1 MKTVLHIGS
10 GYKKGGG
17 GAFVL
22 RETLRLLENHTINYL
37 IAVDCGNSETT
48 KEIKSWQQYR
58 GLQKV
63 INAVFSAEQ
72 YNEIKKWTE
81 GKKFDVIH
89 VQNYLSGL
97 SPSLLKFLREQKKQG
112 VRLIFT
118 AHEYSGIC
126 ANSCL
131 YNYEKNA
138 VCERCI
144 GSKWKF
150 RCAFLNCDR
159 RGRLYSVLKG
169 IRASIYYNRENI
181 KDLFDCVICVSE
193 FQKQKY
199 QQDGYD
205 SQKLTFIQNPVSDVF
220 SVSQIPEKKKQILY
234 YGRISPEKNIE
245 LLIDAFAEM
254 IKEPDLTEYK
264 LLLIGSGD
272 SVYQDRLQRR
282 IRDLKLEK
290 TVTFCDMMPQQE
302 VVKKVGE
309 SMLCIQPAK
318 WYETFG
324 LTVVE
329 SLLAG
334 TPCLASDIGAVGE
347 TAKQFGGYIFTANNR
362 DSLIEAAKMILNNY
376 PEELNRFFEKRQCV
390 IDAIRETNILYK
402 NRLLE
407 IYSEESKR
415 IEEN

>member
-1 MKTVLHIGS
+1 MRQRISKT
-10 GYKKGGG
+10 K
-17 GAFVL
+17 
-22 RETLRLLENHTINYL
+22 
-37 IAVDCGNSETT
+37 
-48 KEIKSWQQYR
+48 
-58 GLQKV
+58 
-63 INAVFSAEQ
+63 
-72 YNEIKKWTE
+72 
-81 GKKFDVIH
+81 
-89 VQNYLSGL
+89 
-97 SPSLLKFLREQKKQG
+97 
-112 VRLIFT
+112 IFT
-118 AHEYSGIC
+118 GWLRSRKI
-126 ANSCL
+126 
-131 YNYEKNA
+131 
-138 VCERCI
+138 
-144 GSKWKF
+144 
-150 RCAFLNCDR
+150 
-159 RGRLYSVLKG
+159 
-169 IRASIYYNRENI
+169 
-181 KDLFDCVICVSE
+181 
-193 FQKQKY
+193 
-199 QQDGYD
+199 
-205 SQKLTFIQNPVSDVF
+205 KLTFIQNPISDVF
-220 SVSQIPEKKKQILY
+220 FVSKILEKKKQILY

-290 TVTFCDMMPQQE
+290 TVTFCGMMPQEE
-302 VVKKVGE
+302 VVKHVGE
-309 SMLCIQPAK
+309 SMICVQPAK
-318 WYETFG
+318 LYETFG

-334 TPCLASDIGAVGE
+334 TPCLASDIGAVGA

-362 DSLIEAAKMILNNY
+362 DSLIEAAKTILNNY

>member
-72 YNEIKKWTE
+72 YNEIKKWTKD
-81 GKKFDVIH
+81 KKFDVIH

-97 SPSLLKFLREQKKQG
+97 SPSLLKFLKEQKKQG

-131 YNYEKNA
+131 YNYGKNA

-144 GSKWKF
+144 GSNFKL

-159 RGRLYSVLKG
+159 RGHLYSLLKG
-169 IRASIYYNRENI
+169 IRALIYYNRERI
-181 KDLFDCVICVSE
+181 KDLFDNVICVSE

-199 QQDGYD
+199 LQDGYAPE
-205 SQKLTFIQNPVSDVF
+205 KLTFIQNPISDVF
-220 SVSQIPEKKKQILY
+220 FVSKILEKKKQILY
-234 YGRISPEKNIE
+234 YGRISPEKNIK
-245 LLIDAFAEM
+245 LLIDSFNEM
-254 IKEPDLTEYK
+254 IKEPDFSEYK
-264 LLLIGSGD
+264 LLLIGGD
-272 SVYQDRLQRR
+272 SAYKNDLRRHVQDLR
-282 IRDLKLEK
+282 IEK
-290 TVTFCDMMPQQE
+290 SVTFCGMMPQEE
-302 VVKKVGE
+302 VVKHVGE
-309 SMLCIQPAK
+309 SMICVQPAK
-318 WYETFG
+318 LYETFG

-329 SLLAG
+329 SLAAA
-334 TPCLASDIGAVGE
+334 TPCVVSDIGAVGE
-347 TAKQFGGYIFTANNR
+347 TARQYGGYLFESGSQTSLTTVMKQILRQWAVVFPEFLDRREILLDKLKNNQETYKK
-362 DSLIEAAKMILNNY
+362 SLLQLYETEAHL
-376 PEELNRFFEKRQCV
+376 
-390 IDAIRETNILYK
+390 
-402 NRLLE
+402 
-407 IYSEESKR
+407 
-415 IEEN
+415 

>member
-97 SPSLLKFLREQKKQG
+97 SPSLLKFLKEQKKQG

-131 YNYEKNA
+131 YNYGKNA

-144 GSKWKF
+144 GSNFKL

-159 RGRLYSVLKG
+159 RGRLYSLLKG
-169 IRASIYYNRENI
+169 IRALIYYNRERI
-181 KDLFDCVICVSE
+181 KDLFDNVICVSE

-199 QQDGYD
+199 LQDGYAPE
-205 SQKLTFIQNPVSDVF
+205 KLTFIQNPISDVF
-220 SVSQIPEKKKQILY
+220 FVSKILEKKKQILY

-290 TVTFCDMMPQQE
+290 TVTFCGMMPQEE
-302 VVKKVGE
+302 VVKHVGE
-309 SMLCIQPAK
+309 SMICVQPAK

-362 DSLIEAAKMILNNY
+362 DSLIEAAKTILNNY

>member
-1 MKTVLHIGS
+1 MKTILHIGS
-10 GYKKGGG
+10 GYKAGGG

-72 YNEIKKWTE
+72 YNEIKKWTKD
-81 GKKFDVIH
+81 KKFDVIH

-97 SPSLLKFLREQKKQG
+97 SPSLLKFLKEQKKQG

-131 YNYEKNA
+131 YNYGKNA

-144 GSKWKF
+144 GSNFKL

-159 RGRLYSVLKG
+159 RGHLYSLLKG
-169 IRASIYYNRENI
+169 IRALIYYNRERI
-181 KDLFDCVICVSE
+181 KDLFDNVICVSE

-199 QQDGYD
+199 LQDGYAPE
-205 SQKLTFIQNPVSDVF
+205 KLTFIQNPISDVF
-220 SVSQIPEKKKQILY
+220 FVSKILEKKKQILY
-234 YGRISPEKNIE
+234 YGRISPEKNIK
-245 LLIDAFAEM
+245 LLIDSFNEM
-254 IKEPDLTEYK
+254 IKEPDFSEYK
-264 LLLIGSGD
+264 LLLIGGD
-272 SVYQDRLQRR
+272 SAYKNDLRRHVQDLR
-282 IRDLKLEK
+282 IEK
-290 TVTFCDMMPQQE
+290 SVTFCGMMPQEE
-302 VVKKVGE
+302 VVKHVGE
-309 SMLCIQPAK
+309 SMICVQPAK
-318 WYETFG
+318 LYETFG

-329 SLLAG
+329 SLAAA
-334 TPCLASDIGAVGE
+334 TPCVVSDIGAVGE
-347 TAKQFGGYIFTANNR
+347 TARQYGGYLFKSGSQTSLTTVMKQILRQWAVVFPEFLDRREILLDKLKNNQETYKK
-362 DSLIEAAKMILNNY
+362 SLLQLYEA
-376 PEELNRFFEKRQCV
+376 EKH
-390 IDAIRETNILYK
+390 
-402 NRLLE
+402 
-407 IYSEESKR
+407 S
-415 IEEN
+415 

>member
-37 IAVDCGNSETT
+37 IAIDCGNSETT

-58 GLQKV
+58 GFQKA

-89 VQNYLSGL
+89 VQNYLAGL

-181 KDLFDCVICVSE
+181 KDLFDSVICVSE

-220 SVSQIPEKKKQILY
+220 FVSRIPEKKKQILY
-234 YGRISPEKNIE
+234 YGRLSPEKNIE

-264 LLLIGSGD
+264 LLLIGSENSG
-272 SVYQDRLQRR
+272 YENRLQRR
-282 IRDLKLEK
+282 IRNLKLEK
-290 TVTFCDMMPQQE
+290 AVTFCGMMPQEE
-302 VVKKVGE
+302 VVKHVGE
-309 SMLCIQPAK
+309 SMICVQPAK

-329 SLLAG
+329 SLAAG
-334 TPCLASDIGAVGE
+334 TPCVVSDIGAVGE
-347 TAKQFGGYIFTANNR
+347 TARQYGGYLFESGSQTSLTTVMKQILRQWAVVFPEFLDRREILLDKLKNNQETYKK
-362 DSLIEAAKMILNNY
+362 SLLQLYEA
-376 PEELNRFFEKRQCV
+376 EK
-390 IDAIRETNILYK
+390 
-402 NRLLE
+402 
-407 IYSEESKR
+407 YS
-415 IEEN
+415 

>member
-63 INAVFSAEQ
+63 INALFSTEQ
-72 YNEIKKWTE
+72 YNEIKKWTKD
-81 GKKFDVIH
+81 KKFDVIH

-131 YNYEKNA
+131 YNYGKNA

-144 GSKWKF
+144 GSNFKL

-159 RGRLYSVLKG
+159 RGRLYSLLKG
-169 IRASIYYNRENI
+169 IRALIYYNRERI
-181 KDLFDCVICVSE
+181 KDLFDNVICVSE

-199 QQDGYD
+199 LQDGYAPE
-205 SQKLTFIQNPVSDVF
+205 KLTFIQNPISDVF
-220 SVSQIPEKKKQILY
+220 FVSKILEKKKQILY

-290 TVTFCDMMPQQE
+290 TVTFCGMMPQEE
-302 VVKKVGE
+302 VVKHVGE
-309 SMLCIQPAK
+309 SMICVQPAK

-362 DSLIEAAKMILNNY
+362 DSLIEAAKTILNNY

>member
-220 SVSQIPEKKKQILY
+220 SVSRIPEKKKQILY

-290 TVTFCDMMPQQE
+290 TVTFCGMMPQEE
-302 VVKKVGE
+302 VVKHVGE
-309 SMLCIQPAK
+309 SMICVQPAK

-362 DSLIEAAKMILNNY
+362 NSLIEAAKTILNNY

>member
-1 MKTVLHIGS
+1 MKTILHIGS

-63 INAVFSAEQ
+63 INALFSTEQ
-72 YNEIKKWTE
+72 YNEIKKWTKD
-81 GKKFDVIH
+81 KKFDVIH

-220 SVSQIPEKKKQILY
+220 SVSRIPEKKKQILY

-290 TVTFCDMMPQQE
+290 TVTFCGMMPQEE
-302 VVKKVGE
+302 VVKHVGE
-309 SMLCIQPAK
+309 SMICVQPAK

-362 DSLIEAAKMILNNY
+362 DSLIEAAKTILNNY

>member
-97 SPSLLKFLREQKKQG
+97 SPSLLKFLKEQKKQG

-118 AHEYSGIC
+118 AHEYSRIC

-220 SVSQIPEKKKQILY
+220 SVSRIPEKKKQILY

-290 TVTFCDMMPQQE
+290 TVTFCGMMPQEE
-302 VVKKVGE
+302 VVKHVGE
-309 SMLCIQPAK
+309 SMICVQPAK
-318 WYETFG
+318 LYETFG

-334 TPCLASDIGAVGE
+334 TPCLASDIGAVGA

-362 DSLIEAAKMILNNY
+362 DSLIEAAKTILNNY

>member
-220 SVSQIPEKKKQILY
+220 SVSRIPEKKKQILY

-290 TVTFCDMMPQQE
+290 TVTFCGMMPQEE
-302 VVKKVGE
+302 VVKHVGE
-309 SMLCIQPAK
+309 SMICVQPAK
-318 WYETFG
+318 LYETFG

-334 TPCLASDIGAVGE
+334 TPCLASDIGAVGA
-347 TAKQFGGYIFTANNR
+347 TAKQFGGYVFTANNR
-362 DSLIEAAKMILNNY
+362 DSLIETAKTILNNY

>member
-131 YNYEKNA
+131 YNYGKNA

-144 GSKWKF
+144 GSNFKL

-220 SVSQIPEKKKQILY
+220 SVSRIPEKKKQILY

-290 TVTFCDMMPQQE
+290 TVTFCGMMPQEE
-302 VVKKVGE
+302 VVKHVGE
-309 SMLCIQPAK
+309 SMICVQPAK

-362 DSLIEAAKMILNNY
+362 DSLIEAAKTILNNY

-390 IDAIRETNILYK
+390 IDAIRETNI
-402 NRLLE
+402 
-407 IYSEESKR
+407 
-415 IEEN
+415 

>member
-72 YNEIKKWTE
+72 YNEIKKWTKD
-81 GKKFDVIH
+81 KKFDVIH

-97 SPSLLKFLREQKKQG
+97 SPSLLKFLKEQKKQG

-131 YNYEKNA
+131 YNYGKNA

-144 GSKWKF
+144 GSNFKL

-159 RGRLYSVLKG
+159 RGHLYSLLKG
-169 IRASIYYNRENI
+169 IRALIYYNRERI
-181 KDLFDCVICVSE
+181 KDLFDNVICVSE

-199 QQDGYD
+199 LQDGYAPE
-205 SQKLTFIQNPVSDVF
+205 KLTFIQNPISDVF
-220 SVSQIPEKKKQILY
+220 FVSKILEKKKQILY
-234 YGRISPEKNIE
+234 YGRISPEKNIK
-245 LLIDAFAEM
+245 LLIDSFNEM
-254 IKEPDLTEYK
+254 IREPDFSEYK
-264 LLLIGSGD
+264 LLLIGGD
-272 SVYQDRLQRR
+272 SAYKNDLRRHVQDLR
-282 IRDLKLEK
+282 IEK
-290 TVTFCDMMPQQE
+290 SVTFCGMMPQEE
-302 VVKKVGE
+302 VVKHVGE
-309 SMLCIQPAK
+309 SMICVQPAK
-318 WYETFG
+318 LYETFG

-329 SLLAG
+329 SLAAG
-334 TPCLASDIGAVGE
+334 TPCVVSDIGAVGE
-347 TAKQFGGYIFTANNR
+347 TARQYGGYLFESGSQTSLTTVMKQILRQWAVVFPEFLDRREILLDKLKNNQETYKK
-362 DSLIEAAKMILNNY
+362 SLLQLYETEAHL
-376 PEELNRFFEKRQCV
+376 
-390 IDAIRETNILYK
+390 
-402 NRLLE
+402 
-407 IYSEESKR
+407 
-415 IEEN
+415 

>member
-220 SVSQIPEKKKQILY
+220 SVSRIPEKKKQILY

-318 WYETFG
+318 CYETFG

-334 TPCLASDIGAVGE
+334 TPCLASDIGAVGA
-347 TAKQFGGYIFTANNR
+347 TAKQFGGYVFTANNR
-362 DSLIEAAKMILNNY
+362 DSLIETAKTILNNY
-376 PEELNRFFEKRQCV
+376 PEEFDSFLEKRQCILV
-390 IDAIRETNILYK
+390 DIRKVNRVYK
-402 NRLLE
+402 DRLLE

>member
-220 SVSQIPEKKKQILY
+220 SVSRIPEKKKQILY

-318 WYETFG
+318 CYETFG

-362 DSLIEAAKMILNNY
+362 DSLIEAAKTILNNY

>member
-131 YNYEKNA
+131 YNYGKNA

-144 GSKWKF
+144 GSNFKL

-159 RGRLYSVLKG
+159 RGHLYSLLKG
-169 IRASIYYNRENI
+169 IRALIYYNRERI
-181 KDLFDCVICVSE
+181 KDLFDNVICVSE

-199 QQDGYD
+199 LQDGYAPE
-205 SQKLTFIQNPVSDVF
+205 KLTFIQNPISDVF
-220 SVSQIPEKKKQILY
+220 FVSKILEKKKQILY
-234 YGRISPEKNIE
+234 YGRISPEKNIK
-245 LLIDAFAEM
+245 LLIDSFNEM
-254 IKEPDLTEYK
+254 IREPDFSEYK
-264 LLLIGSGD
+264 LLLIGGD
-272 SVYQDRLQRR
+272 SAYKNDLRRHVQDLR
-282 IRDLKLEK
+282 IEK
-290 TVTFCDMMPQQE
+290 SVTFCGMMPQEE
-302 VVKKVGE
+302 VVKHVGE
-309 SMLCIQPAK
+309 SMICVQPAK
-318 WYETFG
+318 LYETFG

-329 SLLAG
+329 SLAAG
-334 TPCLASDIGAVGE
+334 TPCVVSDIGAVGE
-347 TAKQFGGYIFTANNR
+347 TARQYGGYLFESGSQTSLTTVMKQILRQWAVVFPEFLDRREILLDKLKNNQETYKK
-362 DSLIEAAKMILNNY
+362 SLLQLYETEAHL
-376 PEELNRFFEKRQCV
+376 
-390 IDAIRETNILYK
+390 
-402 NRLLE
+402 
-407 IYSEESKR
+407 
-415 IEEN
+415 

>member
-1 MKTVLHIGS
+1 MKTILHIGS
-10 GYKKGGG
+10 GYKAGGG

-220 SVSQIPEKKKQILY
+220 SVSRIPEKKKQILY

-318 WYETFG
+318 CYETFG

-362 DSLIEAAKMILNNY
+362 DSLIEAAKTILNNY

>member
-199 QQDGYD
+199 LQDGYAPE
-205 SQKLTFIQNPVSDVF
+205 KLTFIQNPISDVF
-220 SVSQIPEKKKQILY
+220 FVSKILEKKKQILY

-290 TVTFCDMMPQQE
+290 TVTFCGMMPQEE
-302 VVKKVGE
+302 VVKHVGE
-309 SMLCIQPAK
+309 SMICVQPAK
-318 WYETFG
+318 LYETFG

-362 DSLIEAAKMILNNY
+362 DSLIEAAKTILNNY

>member
-10 GYKKGGG
+10 AYKKGGG

-22 RETLRLLENHTINYL
+22 RETFRLLENHTINDL
-37 IAVDCGNSETT
+37 IAIDCGNSESK

-58 GLQKV
+58 GLKKV
-63 INAVFSAEQ
+63 INALFSTEQ
-72 YNEIKKWTE
+72 YNEIKKWTKD
-81 GKKFDVIH
+81 KKFDVIH

-97 SPSLLKFLREQKKQG
+97 SPSLLKFLKEQKKQG

-131 YNYEKNA
+131 YNYGKNA

-144 GSKWKF
+144 GSNFKL

-159 RGRLYSVLKG
+159 RGHLYSLLKG
-169 IRASIYYNRENI
+169 IRALIYYNRERI
-181 KDLFDCVICVSE
+181 KDLFDNVICVSE

-199 QQDGYD
+199 LQDGYAPE
-205 SQKLTFIQNPVSDVF
+205 KLTFIQNPISDVF
-220 SVSQIPEKKKQILY
+220 FVSRIPEKKKQILY

-272 SVYQDRLQRR
+272 SVYQNRLQRR

-329 SLLAG
+329 SLAAG
-334 TPCLASDIGAVGE
+334 TPCAVSDIGAVGE
-347 TAKQFGGYIFTANNR
+347 TARQYGGYLFESGSQTSLTTVMKQILRQWAVVFPEFLDRREILLDKLKNNQETYKK
-362 DSLIEAAKMILNNY
+362 SLLQLYEV
-376 PEELNRFFEKRQCV
+376 EKH
-390 IDAIRETNILYK
+390 
-402 NRLLE
+402 
-407 IYSEESKR
+407 S
-415 IEEN
+415 

>member
-37 IAVDCGNSETT
+37 IAIDCGNSETT

-58 GLQKV
+58 GFQKA

-89 VQNYLSGL
+89 VQNYLAGL

-181 KDLFDCVICVSE
+181 KDLFDSVICVSE

-220 SVSQIPEKKKQILY
+220 FVSRIPEKKKQILY

-264 LLLIGSGD
+264 LLLIGSENSG
-272 SVYQDRLQRR
+272 YENRLQRR
-282 IRDLKLEK
+282 IRNLKLEK
-290 TVTFCDMMPQQE
+290 AVTFCGMMPQEE
-302 VVKKVGE
+302 VVKHVGE
-309 SMLCIQPAK
+309 SMICVQPAK

-329 SLLAG
+329 SLAAG
-334 TPCLASDIGAVGE
+334 TPCVVSDIGAVGE
-347 TAKQFGGYIFTANNR
+347 TARQYGGYLFESGSQTSLTTVMKQILRQWAVVFPEFLDRREILLDKLKNNQETYKK
-362 DSLIEAAKMILNNY
+362 SLLQLYEA
-376 PEELNRFFEKRQCV
+376 EK
-390 IDAIRETNILYK
+390 
-402 NRLLE
+402 
-407 IYSEESKR
+407 YS
-415 IEEN
+415 

>member
-37 IAVDCGNSETT
+37 IAVDCGSSETT

-131 YNYEKNA
+131 YNYEK
-138 VCERCI
+138 
-144 GSKWKF
+144 
-150 RCAFLNCDR
+150 
-159 RGRLYSVLKG
+159 
-169 IRASIYYNRENI
+169 
-181 KDLFDCVICVSE
+181 
-193 FQKQKY
+193 
-199 QQDGYD
+199 
-205 SQKLTFIQNPVSDVF
+205 
-220 SVSQIPEKKKQILY
+220 
-234 YGRISPEKNIE
+234 
-245 LLIDAFAEM
+245 
-254 IKEPDLTEYK
+254 
-264 LLLIGSGD
+264 
-272 SVYQDRLQRR
+272 
-282 IRDLKLEK
+282 
-290 TVTFCDMMPQQE
+290 MPSAN
-302 VVKKVGE
+302 V
-309 SMLCIQPAK
+309 
-318 WYETFG
+318 
-324 LTVVE
+324 
-329 SLLAG
+329 
-334 TPCLASDIGAVGE
+334 ASDQNGN
-347 TAKQFGGYIFTANNR
+347 F
-362 DSLIEAAKMILNNY
+362 AAL
-376 PEELNRFFEKRQCV
+376 F
-390 IDAIRETNILYK
+390 
-402 NRLLE
+402 
-407 IYSEESKR
+407 
-415 IEEN
+415 

>member
-97 SPSLLKFLREQKKQG
+97 SPSLLKFLKEQKKQG

-131 YNYEKNA
+131 YNYGKNA

-144 GSKWKF
+144 GSNFKL

-159 RGRLYSVLKG
+159 RGRLYSLLKG
-169 IRASIYYNRENI
+169 IRALIYYNRERI
-181 KDLFDCVICVSE
+181 KDLFDNVICVSE

-199 QQDGYD
+199 LQDGYAPE
-205 SQKLTFIQNPVSDVF
+205 KLTFIQNPISDVF
-220 SVSQIPEKKKQILY
+220 FVSKILEKKKQILY

-290 TVTFCDMMPQQE
+290 TVTFCGMMPQEE
-302 VVKKVGE
+302 VVKHVGE
-309 SMLCIQPAK
+309 SMICVQPAK
-318 WYETFG
+318 LYETFG

-334 TPCLASDIGAVGE
+334 TPCLASDIGAVGA

-362 DSLIEAAKMILNNY
+362 DSLIEAAKTILNNY

>member
-131 YNYEKNA
+131 YNYGKNA

-144 GSKWKF
+144 GSNFKL

-159 RGRLYSVLKG
+159 RGRLYSLLKG
-169 IRASIYYNRENI
+169 IRALIYYNRERI
-181 KDLFDCVICVSE
+181 KDLFDNVICVSE

-199 QQDGYD
+199 LQDGYAPE
-205 SQKLTFIQNPVSDVF
+205 KLTFIQNPISDVF
-220 SVSQIPEKKKQILY
+220 FVSKILEKKKQILY

-290 TVTFCDMMPQQE
+290 TVTFCGMMPQEE
-302 VVKKVGE
+302 VVKHVGE
-309 SMLCIQPAK
+309 SMICVQPAK

-362 DSLIEAAKMILNNY
+362 DSLIEAAKTILNNY

>member
-181 KDLFDCVICVSE
+181 KDLFDSVICVSE

-199 QQDGYD
+199 LQDGYD

-220 SVSQIPEKKKQILY
+220 SVSRIPQKKKQILY

-282 IRDLKLEK
+282 IRNLKLEK
-290 TVTFCDMMPQQE
+290 AVTFYDLMPQQE
-302 VVKKVGE
+302 VVEKVGE

-329 SLLAG
+329 SLAAA
-334 TPCLASDIGAVGE
+334 TPCVVSDIGAVGE
-347 TAKQFGGYIFTANNR
+347 TARQYGGYLFESGSQTSLTTVMEQILRQWAVVFPEFLDRREILLDKLKNNQETYKK
-362 DSLIEAAKMILNNY
+362 SLLQLYETEAHL
-376 PEELNRFFEKRQCV
+376 
-390 IDAIRETNILYK
+390 
-402 NRLLE
+402 
-407 IYSEESKR
+407 
-415 IEEN
+415 

>member
-37 IAVDCGNSETT
+37 IAIDCGNSETT

-58 GLQKV
+58 GFQKA

-89 VQNYLSGL
+89 VQNYLAGL

-181 KDLFDCVICVSE
+181 KDLFDSVICVSE

-220 SVSQIPEKKKQILY
+220 FVSRIPEKKKQILY

-264 LLLIGSGD
+264 LLLIGSENSG
-272 SVYQDRLQRR
+272 YENRLQRR
-282 IRDLKLEK
+282 IRNLKLEK
-290 TVTFCDMMPQQE
+290 AVTFCGMMPQEE
-302 VVKKVGE
+302 VVKHVGE
-309 SMLCIQPAK
+309 SMICVQPAK
-318 WYETFG
+318 LYETFG

-329 SLLAG
+329 SLAAA
-334 TPCLASDIGAVGE
+334 TPCVVSDIGAVGE
-347 TAKQFGGYIFTANNR
+347 TARQYGGYLFESGSQTSLTTVMKQILRQWAVVFPEFLDRREILLDKLKNNQETYKK
-362 DSLIEAAKMILNNY
+362 SLLQLYEV
-376 PEELNRFFEKRQCV
+376 EKH
-390 IDAIRETNILYK
+390 
-402 NRLLE
+402 
-407 IYSEESKR
+407 S
-415 IEEN
+415 

>member
-1 MKTVLHIGS
+1 M
-10 GYKKGGG
+10 
-17 GAFVL
+17 
-22 RETLRLLENHTINYL
+22 
-37 IAVDCGNSETT
+37 
-48 KEIKSWQQYR
+48 
-58 GLQKV
+58 
-63 INAVFSAEQ
+63 
-72 YNEIKKWTE
+72 
-81 GKKFDVIH
+81 
-89 VQNYLSGL
+89 
-97 SPSLLKFLREQKKQG
+97 
-112 VRLIFT
+112 RLIFT

-220 SVSQIPEKKKQILY
+220 SVSRIPEKKKQILY

-245 LLIDAFAEM
+245 LLLWAFSEL
-254 IKEPDLTEYK
+254 IRDEKFSDYKLIIVGDGESFYKRTLEKLTENLGIQNNVFWK
-264 LLLIGSGD
+264 KS
-272 SVYQDRLQRR
+272 
-282 IRDLKLEK
+282 
-290 TVTFCDMMPQQE
+290 MPQNEIVQLIS
-302 VVKKVGE
+302 E
-309 SMLCIQPAK
+309 SMLTVQPAK

-362 DSLIEAAKMILNNY
+362 DSLIEAAKTILNNY

-390 IDAIRETNILYK
+390 IDAIREKNILYK

>member
-220 SVSQIPEKKKQILY
+220 SVSRIPEKKKQILY

-245 LLIDAFAEM
+245 LLLRAFFEL
-254 IKEPDLTEYK
+254 IRDEKLSDYKLIIVGDGESSYKKILEKLTE
-264 LLLIGSGD
+264 
-272 SVYQDRLQRR
+272 
-282 IRDLKLEK
+282 DLGVEDNVVWKK
-290 TVTFCDMMPQQE
+290 SMPQNEIAQLIS
-302 VVKKVGE
+302 E
-309 SMLCIQPAK
+309 SMLTVQPAK
-318 WYETFG
+318 CYETFG

-362 DSLIEAAKMILNNY
+362 DSLIEAAKTILNNY
-376 PEELNRFFEKRQCV
+376 PEEFDSFLEKRQCILV
-390 IDAIRETNILYK
+390 DIRKVNRVYK
-402 NRLLE
+402 DRLMG